1 MNKNKRH
8 ICLVDGSTY
17 IFRAYHALPPL
28 TRKSDGFPV
37 GAISGFCNMLDKL
50 VREERD
56 KRGITH
62 LLVVFDAS
70 GKTFRNE
77 IYPDYKANRSE
88 APEDLIPQ
96 FPVIR
101 QATSAFNI
109 PYVELIGFEAD
120 DLIASYAKEGEL
132 EGMQVTIVSSDKDLM
147 QLVSNNISML
157 DTMKGKLINKDG
169 VFEKFGVYPKKVIDV
184 QSLAGD
190 SVDNIPGI
198 PGIGIKTAAL
208 LINEYGDLN
217 GLFKNA
223 SFIKQNKRRENII
236 EFEDQAYISK
246 KLVTLKN
253 DIPLPI
259 PIEETSLK
267 DIDPEKLIGFLK
279 EMEFKTLTEK
289 KCRELNIDS
298 DSIKPTSST
307 KKEIDTSMVIDKK
320 ENEEIKKAF
329 KRDKYKIINSKE
341 ELLSWY
347 KKAEEQGFVAF
358 DTETNSL
365 DAVSADM
372 VGFSL
377 CTSENDACYVPLL
390 HTKTDLKQLDFNDA
404 ITFLKNLLEDQSII
418 KILHNM
424 KFDALVLAKYNIN
437 IENYDDT
444 MLLSYSLGSGGIRHK
459 LDTLIKFYF
468 DHEAISFKELIGSGK
483 DKKIF
488 QEISIDEAGKYAAED
503 ADMTLR
509 LWKKLKTLLIKE
521 NQTKIYEIIE
531 KPLAKILMDMEKEG
545 ISINTGKLKDL
556 SDNFEKK
563 IEKIAKSCFNLIN
576 EEINLGSPKQVGE
589 ILFDKLALPGGKK
602 TSTGSW
608 STDAEVLENLANKGH
623 EFPKKLLE
631 WRALS
636 KLKTTYTDAL
646 PTYLNKKTKR
656 IHTSFAMATTSTGRL
671 ASSDPNL
678 QNIPIRS
685 EDGRMIR
692 KAFIPKKGNLLISSD
707 YSQIELRL
715 IAHIADEKNLKNAF
729 LEGKDIHASTA
740 SEVFNVPIDD
750 MKPEI
755 RRNAKAINFGIIYGI
770 SAFGLAKQL
779 NITRTE
785 ASEYIKSYF
794 NKYPAIKEYMEE
806 TKKFAGENGYVKTL
820 LGRKCIVEDIKS
832 KNPARRSFMERAAI
846 NAPIQGS
853 AADII
858 KRAMII
864 LSNNDKLKELKTKM
878 LLQVHDEL
886 IFETKKE
893 NTNKSMEKIRE
904 IMEVA
909 HKPLLKLSV
918 PLITETNSG
927 ENWDEAH

>member
-1 MNKNKRH
+1 MKNQKQH

-50 VREERD
+50 VREE
-56 KRGITH
+56 KEKKGITH

-70 GKTFRNE
+70 GKTFRND

-101 QATSAFNI
+101 KATSAFNI
-109 PYVELIGFEAD
+109 PFVELLGFEAD
-120 DLIASYAKEGEL
+120 DLIASYAEEAQKQN
-132 EGMQVTIVSSDKDLM
+132 MKVTIVSSDKDLM
-147 QLVSNNISML
+147 QLVSDNISML
-157 DTMKGKLINKDG
+157 DTMKGR
-169 VFEKFGVYPKKVIDV
+169 VFKKEDVFDKFGVYPEKVIDV

-208 LINEYGDLN
+208 LINEYGDLD
-217 GLFKNA
+217 GLFKNSA
-223 SFIKQNKRRENII
+223 KIKQKKRRENII
-236 EFEDQAYISK
+236 EFENQAHISK

-253 DIPLPI
+253 DVPLPI
-259 PIEETSLK
+259 PIKETSLK
-267 DIDPEKLIGFLK
+267 AIDAKKLISFLK

-289 KCRELNIDS
+289 KSKELNIDS
-298 DSIKPTSST
+298 DKIKASVQVEKFEKKTNNNVRETEEVSS
-307 KKEIDTSMVIDKK
+307 EFDRDNYQVIQSLD
-320 ENEEIKKAF
+320 
-329 KRDKYKIINSKE
+329 
-341 ELLSWY
+341 ELKLW
-347 KKAEEQGFVAF
+347 KLKAENVGYMAF

-365 DAVSADM
+365 DAVKADM
-372 VGFSL
+372 VGFSM

-390 HTKTDLKQLDFNDA
+390 HEESGKQIDFNQA
-404 ITFLKNLLEDQSII
+404 INILKSILEDNGIK

-424 KFDALVLAKYNIN
+424 KFDALVLDKYNIM
-437 IENYDDT
+437 IKNYDDT
-444 MLLSYSLGSGGIRHK
+444 MLMSYSIGSGGIRHK
-459 LDTLIKFYF
+459 LDTLIKYYF
-468 DHEAISFKELIGSGK
+468 DHDAISFKDLIGSGK
-483 DKKIF
+483 DKKTF
-488 QEISIDEAGKYAAED
+488 QELTIKEAGKYAAED

-509 LWKKLKTLLIKE
+509 LWKRFKSSIVQDK
-521 NQTKIYEIIE
+521 QVKIYEIIE
-531 KPLAKILMDMEKEG
+531 KPLAQIIMNMEKYG
-545 ISINTGKLKDL
+545 ISIDVNKLNELSTDFDKKLKRL
-556 SDNFEKK
+556 E
-563 IEKIAKSCFNLIN
+563 KSCFELID

-589 ILFDKLALPGGKK
+589 ILFDKLSLPGGKK

-608 STDAEVLENLANKGH
+608 STNAEVLENLANEGYD
-623 EFPKKLLE
+623 FPRILLE

-636 KLKTTYTDAL
+636 KLKTTYTDTL
-646 PTYLNKKTKR
+646 PTYLNNKTNR

-685 EDGRMIR
+685 DDGRMIR
-692 KAFIPKKGNLLISSD
+692 KAFIPEKGNVLISSD

-715 IAHIADEKNLKNAF
+715 IAHIANEKNLINAF
-729 LEGKDIHASTA
+729 LNEIDIHSSTA
-740 SEVFNVPIDD
+740 SEVFNISLND
-750 MKPEI
+750 MTPDI

-779 NITRTE
+779 NISRTE
-785 ASEYIKSYF
+785 ASEFIKAYF
-794 NKYPAIKEYMEE
+794 NKYPSIRDYMEE
-806 TKKFAGENGYVKTL
+806 TKKFANENGFVKTL
-820 LGRKCIVEDIKS
+820 LGRKCLVEEINS
-832 KNPARRSFMERAAI
+832 KNAATRSFMERAAI

-864 LSNNDKLKELKTKM
+864 LGNHKKLIKLETKM

-893 NTNKSMEKIRE
+893 NCAESISIITKEMETANLPI
-904 IMEVA
+904 
-909 HKPLLKLSV
+909 LDLNV
-918 PLITETNSG
+918 PLIADTNFGS
-927 ENWDEAH
+927 NWDEAH

>member
-1 MNKNKRH
+1 MKNQKQH

-50 VREERD
+50 VREE
-56 KRGITH
+56 KEKKGITH
-62 LLVVFDAS
+62 LVVVFDAS
-70 GKTFRNE
+70 GKTFRND
-77 IYPDYKANRSE
+77 IYPEYKANRSE

-101 QATSAFNI
+101 KATSAFNI
-109 PYVELIGFEAD
+109 PFVELLGYEAD
-120 DLIASYAKEGEL
+120 DLIASYAEEAQKHN
-132 EGMQVTIVSSDKDLM
+132 MKVTIVSSDKDLM
-147 QLVSNNISML
+147 QLVSDNVSML
-157 DTMKGKLINKDG
+157 DTMKGR
-169 VFEKFGVYPKKVIDV
+169 VFKKEDVFDKFGVYPEKVIDV

-208 LINEYGDLN
+208 LINEYGDLD
-217 GLFKNA
+217 GLFENSEK
-223 SFIKQNKRRENII
+223 IKQKKRRENII
-236 EFEDQAYISK
+236 EFENQAYISK

-253 DIPLPI
+253 DVPLPI
-259 PIEETSLK
+259 PIKETTLK
-267 DIDPEKLIGFLK
+267 EVDAEKLISFLK

-289 KCRELNIDS
+289 KSKQLNIDS
-298 DSIKPTSST
+298 DNIKASDQVEKFEKKIIDSP
-307 KKEIDTSMVIDKK
+307 KEI
-320 ENEEIKKAF
+320 EEINSEF
-329 KRDKYKIINSKE
+329 DRDNYQIIQSLD
-341 ELLSWY
+341 ELTQLK
-347 KKAEEQGFVAF
+347 KKAENIGYLAF

-365 DAVSADM
+365 NAVEADM

-390 HTKTDLKQLDFNDA
+390 HKENDKQIDFDQAIDILKP
-404 ITFLKNLLEDQSII
+404 ILEDNGI
-418 KILHNM
+418 KNILHNM
-424 KFDALVLAKYNIN
+424 KFDALVVDKYNIN
-437 IENYDDT
+437 IKNYDDT
-444 MLLSYSLGSGGIRHK
+444 MLMSYSIGSGGIRHK
-459 LDTLIKFYF
+459 LDTLIKYYF
-468 DHEAISFKELIGSGK
+468 DHDAISFKDLIGSGK
-483 DKKIF
+483 DKKTF
-488 QEISIDEAGKYAAED
+488 QELPIKEAGKYAAED

-509 LWKKLKTLLIKE
+509 LWKRFKSFMVKDK
-521 NQTKIYEIIE
+521 QVKIYEIIE
-531 KPLAKILMDMEKEG
+531 KPLAQVIMNMEKHG
-545 ISINTGKLKDL
+545 ISIDVNKLNELSVKFEEKLKNL
-556 SDNFEKK
+556 E
-563 IEKIAKSCFNLIN
+563 KSCYKLIG

-608 STDAEVLENLANKGH
+608 STNAEVLENLANEGYD
-623 EFPKKLLE
+623 FPKILLE

-636 KLKTTYTDAL
+636 KLKTTYTDTL
-646 PTYLNKKTKR
+646 PTYLNTKTNR
-656 IHTSFAMATTSTGRL
+656 IHSSFAMATTSTGRL

-685 EDGRMIR
+685 DDGRMIR
-692 KAFIPKKGNLLISSD
+692 KAFIPEKGNVLISSD

-715 IAHIADEKNLKNAF
+715 IAHIADEKNLINAF
-729 LEGKDIHASTA
+729 LDEIDIHSSTA
-740 SEVFNVPIDD
+740 SEVFNIPLND
-750 MKPEI
+750 MTPDI

-779 NITRTE
+779 NISRTE
-785 ASEYIKSYF
+785 ASEFIKAYF
-794 NKYPAIKEYMEE
+794 KKYPSIRGYMDE
-806 TKKFAGENGYVKTL
+806 TKKFANENGFVKTL
-820 LGRKCIVEDIKS
+820 LGRKCLVEEINS
-832 KNPARRSFMERAAI
+832 KNAATRSFMERAAI

-864 LSNNDKLKELKTKM
+864 LGNHKKLAKLETKM

-893 NTNKSMEKIRE
+893 NCEESMRIIKKE
-904 IMEVA
+904 MESA
-909 HKPLLKLSV
+909 NLPILNLNV
-918 PLITETNSG
+918 PLIADTNFG
-927 ENWDEAH
+927 NNWDEAH

>member
-1 MNKNKRH
+1 MNKNNQH

-50 VREERD
+50 VREEKE

-62 LLVVFDAS
+62 IVVVFDAS

-77 IYPDYKANRSE
+77 IYKDYKANRSE
-88 APEDLIPQ
+88 APEDLVPQ

-109 PYVELIGFEAD
+109 PYVELMGFEAD
-120 DLIASYAKEGEL
+120 DLIASYAKEAEQKD
-132 EGMQVTIVSSDKDLM
+132 MQVTIVSSDKDLM
-147 QLVSNNISML
+147 QLVSNKTSML
-157 DTMKGKLINKDG
+157 DTMKGKLIDKDG
-169 VFEKFGVYPKKVIDV
+169 VFEKFGVYPEKVIDV

-223 SFIKQNKRRENII
+223 SSIKQNKRRENII

-259 PIEETSLK
+259 SIEETSLK
-267 DIDPEKLIGFLK
+267 EIEPEKLIGFLK

-289 KCRELNIDS
+289 KSRELNVDS
-298 DSIKPTSST
+298 DSIKASKNT
-307 KKEIDTSMVIDKK
+307 KKGIDLSLPNKK
-320 ENEEIKKAF
+320 RKTEEISKEF
-329 KRDKYKIINSKE
+329 KRDEYKIINSKE
-341 ELLSWY
+341 ELLRWY
-347 KKAEEQGFVAF
+347 TKAEEQGFVAF

-390 HTKTDLKQLDFNDA
+390 HTKTDHKQLDFNDA
-404 ITFLKNLLEDQSII
+404 KTFLKELLEDESII

-424 KFDALVLAKYNIN
+424 KFDALVLAKYNIT

-483 DKKIF
+483 DKKTF
-488 QEISIDEAGKYAAED
+488 QEISINEAGKYAAED

-509 LWKKLKTLLIKE
+509 LWKKLKALLIKE

-545 ISINTGKLKDL
+545 ISINIKKLKDL
-556 SDNFEKK
+556 SKNFENK
-563 IEKIAKSCFNLIN
+563 IQKISKSCFNLIN
-576 EEINLGSPKQVGE
+576 EEINLASPKQVGE
-589 ILFDKLALPGGKK
+589 ILFDKLVLPGGKK

-608 STDAEVLENLANKGH
+608 STDAEVLENLANAGH

-646 PTYLNKKTKR
+646 PNYLNEKTKR

-692 KAFIPKKGNLLISSD
+692 KAFVPEKGNLLISSD

-740 SEVFNVPIDD
+740 SEVFNVPIED
-750 MKPEI
+750 MKPET

-785 ASEYIKSYF
+785 ASEYIKAYF

-806 TKKFAGENGYVKTL
+806 TKKFAVENGYVKTL
-820 LGRKCIVEDIKS
+820 LGRKCIIEDIKN

-858 KRAMII
+858 KRAMIL
-864 LSNNDKLKELKTKM
+864 LSNNNELQELNTKM

-893 NTNKSMEKIRE
+893 NSKKSIEKIRE
-904 IMEVA
+904 IMEAA
-909 HKPLLKLSV
+909 HEPLLKLSV